1 MTRRA
6 RRAWFVGGLALLLV
20 VTAIASPDVGSVYVG
35 IGGIALALAWLAG
48 FTRTPRAV
56 RRALAQARRE
66 PRRTPEARPSVPERD
81 FSAPSGAGRAVLVF
95 GIGAAFLAALGVVVL
110 VASSGA
116 RPTDRAAMVL
126 PMALGVAL
134 FVHLARVT
142 PRFGVRV
149 GPWGIDSRE
158 MAGHIRIAWD
168 DIVCVYGSTMYFSGG
183 PYANALYV
191 YSRDDVITLYSK
203 TPGFEELSALIR
215 AQVPAAAQL

>member
-6 RRAWFVGGLALLLV
+6 KRAWFVGGLALLLV
-20 VTAIASPDVGSVYVG
+20 ITAIVSPDVGSVYVG
-35 IGGIALALAWLAG
+35 IGGIALTLAWLAG

-56 RRALAQARRE
+56 RRALAEARRK
-66 PRRTPEARPSVPERD
+66 PRPSPQPRLSVDERD
-81 FSAPSGAGRAVLVF
+81 FSAPAAAGRAILVF
-95 GIGAAFLAALGVVVL
+95 AIGAAFLTALGVLVL
-110 VASSGA
+110 VVTSGVRLA
-116 RPTDRAAMVL
+116 DRAAMVL

-134 FVHLARVT
+134 FVYLARVT

-149 GPWGIDSRE
+149 GPWGIESRE

-191 YSRDDVITLYSK
+191 YSRDDVITIYSK
-203 TPGFEELSALIR
+203 SPGFEELSALIR
-215 AQVPAAAQL
+215 GQVPAAARI